1 MNNTLTEYVLRHAR
15 KRDRELKYDFMPSLL
30 EIIERPA
37 HKAGTVIIVG
47 IFTLLIAAIIWACVS
62 EIDVVIT
69 AGGSVQPI
77 GNLNVVKTYSVGT
90 VKSINVSE
98 GDFVEQ
104 GDILIELDTEA
115 LEIDVNQLQNQQK
128 ILEAQRDI
136 YEKIIGGSDLSKI
149 ETSDYSDGLK
159 PYIQAIIDNDA
170 GYKNS
175 LAELE
180 NEKKSAEINRDIAQ
194 LQLEQYQSTGGTER
208 QIKAQE
214 LSIQQYALEV
224 DNAEL
229 QISNI
234 KAQYSSQVNSY
245 ISEIGSKLN
254 EINANLEKYRM
265 STEYQNITAP
275 VSGYVNSIGVN
286 TLGETVTSAQQL
298 VTLVPDNPPYEMLC
312 YVKNTDIADVELGL
326 EAEIKLEAYS
336 YNKYGTVKG
345 TVKYISPSSFANE
358 QLGNVYIVK
367 LELDNGNKNICVIS
381 GLSGS
386 VEIKIDKRTVM
397 DYFLEPIVKGF
408 GESLKEK

>member
-224 DNAEL
+224 ENAEL

-254 EINANLEKYRM
+254 EINANLEKYRL

-298 VTLVPDNPPYEMLC
+298 VTLVPDNTPYEMLC

-326 EAEIKLEAYS
+326 EAEIKLEAYP

-386 VEIKIDKRTVM
+386 VELKTDKRTVM